1 MTIKGGLEMPEDIK
15 ADILLVDDEEQFL
28 KVLSQRLEGRGMK
41 VDTST
46 SGEEALKRVKGKEF
60 DAIVLDLAMPGMSG
74 LETLKRIRSENPDV
88 QIIMLTGHSSV
99 EKGVEAIKAGA
110 VDFLEKPADM
120 NKIMEK
126 ISEAKRKR
134 IVLIEKK
141 HEANVKE
148 ILQSKGW

>member
-1 MTIKGGLEMPEDIK
+1 MSEEIK

-41 VDTST
+41 VETSE
-46 SGEEALKRVKGKEF
+46 SGEDAIKKVREKEF
-60 DAIVLDLAMPGMSG
+60 DAIILDLAMPGING
-74 LETLKRIRSENPDV
+74 IETLKRIRSESPEM
-88 QIIMLTGHSSV
+88 QIIILTGHGSV

-110 VDFLEKPADM
+110 VDFLEKPADL

-134 IVLIEKK
+134 VILVEKK
-141 HEANVKE
+141 HEENIKE
-148 ILQSKGW
+148 ILKSKGW

>member
-1 MTIKGGLEMPEDIK
+1 MTEEIK
-15 ADILLVDDEEQFL
+15 ADVLLVDDEEQFL
-28 KVLSQRLEGRGMK
+28 KVLSQRMEGRGLK
-41 VDTST
+41 VDTSA
-46 SGEEALKRVKGKEF
+46 SGEEALEKVKGKDF

-74 LETLKRIRSENPDV
+74 IETLKRIRSEHPDL
-88 QIIMLTGHSSV
+88 QIIMLTGHGSV

-120 NKIMEK
+120 NKIMDK

-134 IVLIEKK
+134 VLLIEKK
-141 HEANVKE
+141 KEAQVKE

>member
-1 MTIKGGLEMPEDIK
+1 MTEEIK

-41 VDTST
+41 VDTSV
-46 SGEEALKRVKGKEF
+46 SGEVAIKKVKDKTF

-74 LETLKRIRSENPDV
+74 MEALKRIRKENPDV
-88 QIIMLTGHSSV
+88 QIIMLTGHGSV

-110 VDFLEKPADM
+110 VDFLEKPADL

-126 ISEAKRKR
+126 IMEAKRKKV
-134 IVLIEKK
+134 ILVEKK
-141 HEANVKE
+141 HEAHVKE

>member
-1 MTIKGGLEMPEDIK
+1 VKEEKMPEEIK

-46 SGEEALKRVKGKEF
+46 SGEEALSRVKGKEF
-60 DAIVLDLAMPGMSG
+60 DAIILDLAMPGMSG
-74 LETLKRIRSENPDV
+74 METLKRIRSENPDV
-88 QIIMLTGHSSV
+88 QIIMLTGHGSV
-99 EKGVEAIKAGA
+99 EKGVEAIKEGA

-120 NKIMEK
+120 SKIMEK
-126 ISEAKRKR
+126 VAEAKRKR
-134 IVLIEKK
+134 IILVEKK
-141 HEANVKE
+141 HEAHVKE

>member
-1 MTIKGGLEMPEDIK
+1 MPEGIK
-15 ADILLVDDEEQFL
+15 ADVLLVDDEEQFL
-28 KVLSQRLEGRGMK
+28 KVLSQRLEGRGIK

-46 SGEEALKRVKGKEF
+46 SGEDALKRVEGKDF
-60 DAIVLDLAMPGMSG
+60 DAIILDLAMPGISG

-110 VDFLEKPADM
+110 VDFLEKPADL

-134 IVLIEKK
+134 IVLVEKK

>member
-1 MTIKGGLEMPEDIK
+1 MPEEIK

-28 KVLSQRLEGRGMK
+28 KVLSQRLEGRGIK

-46 SGEEALKRVKGKEF
+46 SGEDAIKRVEGKDF
-60 DAIVLDLAMPGMSG
+60 DAIILDLAMPGMSG
-74 LETLKRIRSENPDV
+74 LETLKRIRSENPEV

-134 IVLIEKK
+134 IVLVEKK